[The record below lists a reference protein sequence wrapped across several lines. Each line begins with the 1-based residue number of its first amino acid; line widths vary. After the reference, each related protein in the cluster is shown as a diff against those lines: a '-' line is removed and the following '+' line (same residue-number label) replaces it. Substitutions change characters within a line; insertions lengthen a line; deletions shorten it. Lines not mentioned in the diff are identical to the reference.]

1 MESMQQPIMDDPAP
15 VPPRVLELLATAT
28 RQKLAPPV
36 MHAPDE
42 TAARLET
49 WDVAAARAVR
59 QAGLKAARFDVETA
73 EELARLCTLDAP
85 AFTLLGDRWV
95 VLLGQR
101 RGVLDLVVIDGRS
114 ERRQRLRPA
123 ALMAWMRPPGAP
135 RVSQPWLAIEPR
147 MMFAPLTFP
156 PTEFIRLMRTF
167 LLEGREVWVVVVYG
181 AVMAVVSLAVPVS
194 AQALVNTLSANALAQ
209 PILMLSTMLLVALSA
224 IAVLRVM
231 QFGVVERVHRRL
243 WVQGVA
249 DWIRRTSRTSR
260 ESRQEISN
268 RELCNRYMDMPIL
281 QKDFWSLLLD
291 GTSLVMV
298 SVASLLLLAFYHPL
312 LLAFDVVLLVGIAI
326 VMLSGLGAEGRAV
339 YESHTKWSL
348 FCWIDDVGH
357 MRIAFSDPRGRA
369 LADAHGEVLVR
380 NWLQARGSYFSTLLR
395 QIVTGA
401 ALDVLATVGVLAI
414 GGWLVISR
422 ELTLGQLVA
431 ASVLVSQIGAGVRG
445 LGQQLDPVFEGVAA
459 IETLGR
465 TLDAKLEPVGGE
477 VLPAAPRPMAVE
489 LSVDHTQLVIQ
500 PGERVALV
508 GGNDG
513 HSQVLDL
520 LYGFYDRHPPL
531 TLTGRL
537 DGRDVAQL
545 ELESLREQV
554 ALVRGD
560 EVVGATLLE
569 NIVGPDWLGDHAEL
583 DALIDLVELRRPVL
597 ALPGGFDHDLLPD
610 GDGGMLSDS
619 EVRRLVLL
627 RALVARPRLLL
638 IDLGL
643 DRLDLAAPQRAALLD
658 WIFDRARPWT
668 VLVVTDSVDSDEV
681 LARCDRRHV
690 LHAA

>member
-1 MESMQQPIMDDPAP
+1 MDDPAP
-15 VPPRVLELLATAT
+15 VPPRVLDLVATAT
-28 RQKLAPPV
+28 GQKLAPPV
-36 MHAPDE
+36 KVAHDE
-42 TAARLET
+42 TAARLES

-59 QAGLKAARFDVETA
+59 QAGLKAARFEVETA
-73 EELARLCTLDAP
+73 KELARLCTLDAP
-85 AFTLLGDRWV
+85 AFTRVGDRWV

-101 RGVLDLVVIDGRS
+101 RGALDLVVIDGRS
-114 ERRQRLRPA
+114 ERRQRMRPA
-123 ALMAWMRPPGAP
+123 ALMAWLRPPGAP
-135 RVSQPWLAIEPR
+135 RISQPWLAIEPP
-147 MMFAPLTFP
+147 MMLTPLTFP

-167 LLEGREVWVVVVYG
+167 ALERREVYVVTVYG
-181 AVMAVVSLAVPVS
+181 LVMAVVSLAVPIS
-194 AQALVNTLSANALAQ
+194 AQALVNTISANALAQ
-209 PILMLSTMLLVALSA
+209 PILMLSVMLLAALSA

-243 WVQGVA
+243 WIQGVA

-291 GTSLVMV
+291 GTSLMMV
-298 SVASLLLLAFYHPL
+298 SGASLLLLAFYHPL
-312 LLAFDVVLLVGIAI
+312 LLAFDVVMLVGIAI
-326 VMLSGLGAEGRAV
+326 VMLAGLGAESRAV
-339 YESHTKWSL
+339 YESHTKWAL

-380 NWLQARGSYFSTLLR
+380 NWLQARGKYFSTLLR
-395 QIVTGA
+395 HIVTGA
-401 ALDVLATVGVLAI
+401 ALEVLAIVGVLAI

-431 ASVLVSQIGAGVRG
+431 ASVLVSQIAAMVRG
-445 LGQQLDPVFEGVAA
+445 LGQQLDPVYEGVAA

-465 TLDAKLEPVGGE
+465 TLDAKLEPLGGE
-477 VLPAAPRPMAVE
+477 VLPAPARPMAVE
-489 LSVDHTQLVIQ
+489 LSVEHTQLAIQ

-520 LYGFYDRHPPL
+520 LYGLYDRHPPL

-537 DGRDVAQL
+537 DGRNVAQL

-554 ALVRGD
+554 ALVRGG

-583 DALIDLVELRRPVL
+583 DALIDLVELRRSVL
-597 ALPGGFDHDLLPD
+597 ALPDGFDQVLLPD

-627 RALVARPRLLL
+627 RALVAQPRLLL

-681 LARCDRRHV
+681 LARCDRQHV